1 MSLVLCRSHF
11 FGDAQQM
18 LGFEVVE
25 VAGFEKLGMD
35 TTVASSADHK
45 GTHRHD
51 SIEILEECARK

>member
-25 VAGFEKLGMD
+25 AAGFEKLGMD
-35 TTVASSADHK
+35 TTFVSSADHK
-45 GTHRHD
+45 GTRRHD
-51 SIEILEECARK
+51 SIEILEERARK